1 MKNRLCVLLLT
12 FCLGLL
18 LYGQETTVYVPAT
31 EEDVVAGGD
40 FILASSGNLQE
51 AYVGKGF
58 SSDETYFVV
67 TKDSSQ
73 YGVLKIGAKRKD
85 GYCTMKMDG
94 ESVGIKYTNASSKSD
109 LSTSEE
115 YYWYILPFGKPGLF
129 RIINKRYNDESDNPR
144 RLQFHGTKEE
154 NIKVANYTDTVGSE
168 GCFDGDI
175 YLFKKVTGTT
185 VTVSESGFATLY
197 KENAF
202 RMPDGLT
209 GGIITGAA
217 SEADMESGADYVLSY
232 NWRYGP
238 GTVVPA
244 NTALILRGEKGT
256 YSCVETESAE
266 PLPAGNLLHG
276 TVNEHGLTDC
286 GDTDAYYYY
295 KLAYGGAD
303 NAVLGFWWG
312 ADGGAP
318 FANAAG
324 KAYLAIPQTLAS
336 RVSGFSLP
344 ETVSGISCIS
354 LENARKRFV
363 YDFHGRRV
371 RIPDNGAA
379 VPALLS
385 GLYIVDGKKVW
396 IK

>member
-1 MKNRLCVLLLT
+1 MKNRLCVLLLA
-12 FCLGLL
+12 FCMGVS

-31 EEDVVAGGD
+31 EEDVVAGSD
-40 FILASSGNLQE
+40 FILASSVNLQE
-51 AYVGKGF
+51 AYVVKGF
-58 SSDETYFVV
+58 SSDEYYLV
-67 TKDSSQ
+67 TTQKPEE
-73 YGVLKIGAKRKD
+73 YGVFTIGKKD
-85 GYCTMKMDG
+85 NNGYHRIQLNTI
-94 ESVGIKYTNASSKSD
+94 SVGVESNKTYNTTHLSTEENFLWLITPVASSN
-109 LSTSEE
+109 
-115 YYWYILPFGKPGLF
+115 PGLF
-129 RIINKRYNDESDNPR
+129 RMVNKLYAEDLDR
-144 RLQFHGTKEE
+144 RLQFNYAGEDDTR
-154 NIKVANYTDTVGSE
+154 VANYTAAPGTE
-168 GCFDGDI
+168 GYYDGDI
-175 YLFKKVTGTT
+175 YLFKKVTGTS

-217 SEADMESGADYVLSY
+217 SEAGMESAADYVLSY
-232 NWRYGP
+232 DWRYGP

-266 PLPAGNLLHG
+266 PVPAGNLLHG
-276 TVNEHGLTDC
+276 TVNEDGLTDC
-286 GDTDAYYYY
+286 GDTGAYYYY

-312 ADGGAP
+312 ADGGAR

-324 KAYLAIPQTLAS
+324 KAYLAIPQTLDS

-354 LENARKRFV
+354 LENARKKFV
-363 YDFHGRRV
+363 YDLHGHRV
-371 RIPDNGAA
+371 RISDNGAA
-379 VPALLS
+379 VSALPS